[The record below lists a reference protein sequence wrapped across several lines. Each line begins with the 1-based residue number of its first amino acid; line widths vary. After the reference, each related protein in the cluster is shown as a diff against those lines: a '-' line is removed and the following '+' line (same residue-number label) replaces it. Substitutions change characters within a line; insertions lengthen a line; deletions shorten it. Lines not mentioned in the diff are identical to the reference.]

1 MRIANIIGSNKF
13 VTTVLLSCGHR
24 RNIENKYFK
33 SKQKLAAITLSK
45 PEFNCEICTNEENT
59 PSQSSEKQVQN
70 VLVIN
75 DGAADNTSN
84 IGADTPALDN
94 ATEAASGD
102 TAEVRE

>member
-24 RNIENKYFK
+24 RNVENSDFK
-33 SKQKLAAITLSK
+33 LLKTFQPIDITC
-45 PEFNCEICTNEENT
+45 NICVSQDEENT